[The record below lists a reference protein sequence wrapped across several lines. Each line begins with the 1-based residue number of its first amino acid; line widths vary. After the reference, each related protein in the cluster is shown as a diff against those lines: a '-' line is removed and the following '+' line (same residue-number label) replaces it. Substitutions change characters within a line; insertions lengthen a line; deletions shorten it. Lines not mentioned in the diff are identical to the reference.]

1 MIKNRFL
8 HYGNALISGMKG
20 FGWLGLLLLTL
31 SPDRVLAASSPDFWL
46 AERGEQKLWL
56 LGSIHVGHE
65 EMYPLPPA
73 IMQRWQQ
80 ADNLIVE
87 TDLNQSDPTSQ
98 QSLLSYA
105 MLPTDTTLS
114 QQLSLPLYQ
123 KTIQTAALYQLSEPL
138 LSKFR
143 PWFVAITLQQ
153 QAIQQAGYQA
163 ALGVDQ
169 YFIGLA
175 KDKQISI
182 HYLETPDQQLAYL
195 AGLGGVENDFLEATL
210 KQINKVNADLPDL
223 IKAWEKGDRNKI
235 QALLENDDT
244 SPELRQYLEQHLI
257 KERNQN
263 WLPKIMSETYPHNF
277 MVVGAMHLYGP
288 NGLIQMLKQNGY
300 KISNI
305 QTR

>member
-31 SPDRVLAASSPDFWL
+31 SPDRVLAVSSPDFWL

-56 LGSIHVGHE
+56 LGSIHVGHND
-65 EMYPLPPA
+65 MYPLPPA

-175 KDKQISI
+175 KNKQISI

-235 QALLENDDT
+235 QALLEDDDT

-257 KERNQN
+257 QERNQN
-263 WLPKIMSETYPHNF
+263 WLPKIMSQTYQRNF

>member
-1 MIKNRFL
+1 
-8 HYGNALISGMKG
+8 MKG
-20 FGWLGLLLLTL
+20 FGWFGLLLLTL

-56 LGSIHVGHE
+56 LGSIHVGHND
-65 EMYPLPPA
+65 MYPLPPA

-87 TDLNQSDPTSQ
+87 TDLNQSDPSSQ

-175 KDKQISI
+175 KDKLVSI

-210 KQINKVNADLPDL
+210 KQIHKVNDDLPDL

-235 QALLENDDT
+235 QALLEDDDT

-257 KERNQN
+257 QERNQN
-263 WLPKIMSETYPHNF
+263 WLPKIMSQTYQRNF

-300 KISNI
+300 KLSNI